1 MRKKVPTYSN
11 SAVEEVFVIK
21 IYGGYTYAKFGNVN
35 NYFWLFATQSFTN
48 FIHSLVKTRLPTN
61 NTHMNQ
67 GQESTHRHS
76 GKN

>member
-1 MRKKVPTYSN
+1 MDEGKNCSN
-11 SAVEEVFVIK
+11 SALIEVFVIN
-21 IYGGYTYAKFGNVN
+21 IDGGFMYAKFVNVN
-35 NYFWLFATQSFTN
+35 NYFGLFATQSFTN